1 MGRRAI
7 VLLVALILAGLAAW
21 AVWQYLQ
28 GVEEAAED
36 QQVKVTVFRAGCDRP
51 DNDADAPCELPDIA
65 EGTDGSVL
73 LSDYNAGGNLI
84 VMSEEEKEDLPD
96 GFIEDENQ
104 LNQVL
109 AGRVAAGPI
118 PANGIL
124 TDSQWTSITVD
135 VTPLAEEIPSGKQA
149 MTISVDNVRGVNGF
163 VEPGDRINMIITLDI
178 AFDLLPEDF
187 SGITVED
194 PAADPGTGDG
204 GTTEPGEEEA
214 VVVVTYTRY
223 VLQGIPV
230 MATGRDIRPDEDAP
244 PTVEVP
250 SDTPEDGTE
259 GETAEE
265 EDTGNATI
273 FTLEVTPEQA
283 ERIAYSFENGSI
295 WLTLVPEDFVE
306 VETNGVIID
315 NLFGGDLVDDIF
327 GNDS

>member
-21 AVWQYLQ
+21 AVWNYLQ
-28 GVEEAAED
+28 GVEQDIEAG
-36 QQVKVTVFRAGCDRP
+36 QVKVTVFRAVEP
-51 DNDADAPCELPDIA
+51 IA
-65 EGTDGSVL
+65 EGTDGGVL
-73 LSDYNAGGNLI
+73 FSDFNANPGNLI
-84 VMSEEEKEDLPD
+84 VESEEEQEDLPAD
-96 GFIEDENQ
+96 AITTSEQ

-109 AGRVAAGPI
+109 SGKVAAGPI
-118 PANGIL
+118 SANSIL

-178 AFDLLPEDF
+178 SFDLLPEDF

-194 PAADPGTGDG
+194 PGTGDDT
-204 GTTEPGEEEA
+204 TTEPGAEEEPA

-230 MATGRDIRPDEDAP
+230 MATGRDIRLDEDVA
-244 PTVEVP
+244 PTVDVP
-250 SDTPEDGTE
+250 DSNAPAGDGTE
-259 GETAEE
+259 GETPEE
-265 EDTGNATI
+265 ETGNATI

-283 ERIAYSFENGSI
+283 ERIAYAFENGSI

-315 NLFGGDLVDDIF
+315 NLFGDDLLEDIF
-327 GNDS
+327 GN